1 MQKTTQT
8 NINEFAEESVTSLT
22 SKMSTKALAETET
35 KDELASPYRE
45 AFCYINNSMAS
56 FNT

>member
-1 MQKTTQT
+1 MP
-8 NINEFAEESVTSLT
+8 
-22 SKMSTKALAETET
+22 TKALAETET
-35 KDELASPYRE
+35 KDEFASPYRE